1 MRPCIANERNTTL
14 VEHREKSN
22 EGTFGRILA
31 KLRRNMLRTRFILG
45 LLSLAIILLSMAVY
59 SVRSTRNLS
68 DTIKSITSENY
79 DILNE
84 LQDAKLAG
92 SYLLH
97 AVLLSEQG
105 QWVRARS
112 LAQRETDRLQ
122 NAILGYQNNVGV
134 SMYPNQS
141 LRFQEAAFRAVEYST
156 LFTDPNTT
164 EEGID
169 TLRSVLSATIIEMSH
184 NASDLERRF
193 VDNVTIRAER
203 SQTTAEDTELY
214 IVIAV
219 LLALLGSIYV
229 SWQLVIW
236 ILEPIR
242 YLATR
247 IQLISEGN
255 YDQRVPVVSEDEL
268 GILAVSFNKMSTI
281 LKLYSE
287 QMSEQ
292 ILILQR
298 TIQKTFSTFPH
309 PIFIM
314 QDDKEV
320 EYRNPAADRFLDALG
335 YKEGDSVAEFLS
347 REIDFQLNLESDYI
361 PEGLNDAMTYRIGN
375 QERHYLPRILR
386 LKDPNE
392 VGPGLAVIL
401 DDITSMRLVDGIKSN
416 LISTVS
422 HEIKNPLTTLRMA
435 IHLLLEQNVGELN
448 DRQEELA
455 TMIRDE
461 SERMLET
468 LDGLLELARIDH
480 SDQIIHVERC
490 NVSDM
495 LSGVISDNHELAV
508 LRKIALIANLD
519 HRSEYVLADKRVL
532 RHILRNFVSNACK
545 YANPG
550 EVYVTAQK
558 TSYGVRFSVI
568 DRGPGIPEEHHRSL
582 FVRFWRIP
590 GEGNEGSGLGLA
602 IVKQM
607 ADSHGGRVGVT
618 TNEYGGTTFWFELP
632 D

>member
-1 MRPCIANERNTTL
+1 
-14 VEHREKSN
+14 
-22 EGTFGRILA
+22 
-31 KLRRNMLRTRFILG
+31 MLRTRFILG

-68 DTIKSITSENY
+68 ETIKSITSENY

-92 SYLLH
+92 SYLIH

-105 QWVRARS
+105 HWVRARS

-122 NAILGYQNNVGV
+122 TAILGYQNNVGV

-141 LRFQEAAFRAVEYST
+141 LRFQNSAFRVVEYSI
-156 LFTDPNTT
+156 LFSDPTT
-164 EEGID
+164 SEDGID
-169 TLRSVLSATIIEMSH
+169 TLRSALSATIIEMSH

-214 IVIAV
+214 IIVAV
-219 LLALLGSIYV
+219 FLALLGSIYV

-236 ILEPIR
+236 ILDPIR

-255 YDQRVPVVSEDEL
+255 YNQQVPVVSEDEL
-268 GILAVSFNKMSTI
+268 GILAVSFNKMSTM
-281 LKLYSE
+281 LKQYSE
-287 QMSEQ
+287 QMSDK
-292 ILILQR
+292 IMVLQR

-314 QDDKEV
+314 QDNKEV

-335 YKEGDSVAEFLS
+335 YKEGESVADFLS
-347 REIDFQLNLESDYI
+347 KEMDFELNIESDYI

-375 QERHYLPRILR
+375 QERHYLPRLLR
-386 LKDPNE
+386 LKDSNE
-392 VGPGLAVIL
+392 LGPGLAVIL

-435 IHLLLEQNVGELN
+435 SHLLLEQNVGQLN

-455 TMIRDE
+455 IMIRDE

-480 SDQIIHVERC
+480 SDQIVQVELC
-490 NVSDM
+490 NVSDV
-495 LSGVISDNHELAV
+495 LSGVISDNQELAQ
-508 LRKIALIANLD
+508 LRNITLVTIID
-519 HRSEYVLADKRVL
+519 HRSEKVLADKRIL
-532 RHILRNFVSNACK
+532 CHILRNFVSNACK
-545 YANPG
+545 YAIPS
-550 EVYVTAQK
+550 EVYVTAEK
-558 TSYGVRFSVI
+558 TSYGVRFSVT
-568 DRGPGIPEEHHRSL
+568 DRGPGIPEEHHHSL
-582 FVRFWRIP
+582 FERFWRIP
-590 GEGNEGSGLGLA
+590 DEGNEGTGLGLA

-607 ADSHGGRVGVT
+607 SDSHGGKVGVT
-618 TNEYGGTTFWFELP
+618 SNEYGGTTFWFELP